1 MGFSVKIAPGVRVRA
16 SSRGVRTSIGPRVAR
31 VHVGAGRT
39 GLSTGAGPVGLY
51 TAVGRTRRRP
61 GSRGKSPSIA
71 SLQRQAAAAR
81 KAEAAAQKA
90 EEAQR
95 LAAAL
100 REILDV
106 HRQEFPPAQW
116 PIASAPIPPDER
128 EVGSRH
134 EHAALQGIGLFKRAE
149 RAAAKQRAAAAAV
162 AELAALRQQAETAAA
177 QAQAGLDAQ
186 WRQLLA
192 NDPDTV
198 ISTLAE
204 AFEDNEAP
212 AAPISVDSDEVSLA
226 VLVPADS
233 AVPERMPATT
243 QAGNLTLRKLP
254 KGERASLYALLV
266 AGYVLVTLREAFA
279 VAPGINAARVV
290 TLRASGAD
298 AYGNPR
304 LECLVAGRW
313 TRTSFEG
320 VRWEDADAGTILQ
333 DTADELIA
341 NMRRT
346 ELLPID
352 LSKETQIAAVLAS
365 IDTAELL
372 SEQ

>member
-1 MGFSVKIAPGVRVRA
+1 MLMG
-16 SSRGVRTSIGPRVAR
+16 
-31 VHVGAGRT
+31 
-39 GLSTGAGPVGLY
+39 
-51 TAVGRTRRRP
+51 
-61 GSRGKSPSIA
+61 
-71 SLQRQAAAAR
+71 
-81 KAEAAAQKA
+81 
-90 EEAQR
+90 
-95 LAAAL
+95 
-100 REILDV
+100 REI
-106 HRQEFPPAQW
+106 R
-116 PIASAPIPPDER
+116 
-128 EVGSRH
+128 SRH
-134 EHAALQGIGLFKRAE
+134 EHAAPQGIGVFKRAE
-149 RAAAKQRAAAAAV
+149 RAAAKQHAAAAAV

-177 QAQAGLDAQ
+177 QAQAGLDAR

-212 AAPISVDSDEVSLA
+212 AAPICVDSDEVSLA

-233 AVPERMPATT
+233 VVPERMPATT
-243 QAGNLTLRKLP
+243 QADNPTLRKVP
-254 KGERASLYALLV
+254 KGERASLYALLA
-266 AGYVLVTLREAFA
+266 AGCVLVTLREAFA

>member
-1 MGFSVKIAPGVRVRA
+1 M
-16 SSRGVRTSIGPRVAR
+16 
-31 VHVGAGRT
+31 
-39 GLSTGAGPVGLY
+39 
-51 TAVGRTRRRP
+51 
-61 GSRGKSPSIA
+61 
-71 SLQRQAAAAR
+71 
-81 KAEAAAQKA
+81 
-90 EEAQR
+90 
-95 LAAAL
+95 
-100 REILDV
+100 
-106 HRQEFPPAQW
+106 
-116 PIASAPIPPDER
+116 
-128 EVGSRH
+128 
-134 EHAALQGIGLFKRAE
+134 FKRAE

-233 AVPERMPATT
+233 VVPEKMPATT
-243 QAGNLTLRKLP
+243 QANLTLRKLP
-254 KGERASLYALLV
+254 KGEPASLYALLA
-266 AGYVLVTLREAFA
+266 AGCVLVTLREAFA

-290 TLRASGAD
+290 TLRADGAD

-313 TRTSFEG
+313 TRTSFQG

>member
-51 TAVGRTRRRP
+51 TALGRTRRRP
-61 GSRGKSPSIA
+61 ASRGKSPSIA

-100 REILDV
+100 REILNV

-116 PIASAPIPPDER
+116 PIASAPTPPDER
-128 EVGSRH
+128 EIRSRH

-149 RAAAKQRAAAAAV
+149 RAAAKQRAAVAAV

-192 NDPDTV
+192 NDPDTF

-233 AVPERMPATT
+233 AAPERMPATT

-254 KGERASLYALLV
+254 KGERASLYALLI
-266 AGYVLVTLREAFA
+266 AGCVLVTLREAFA

-290 TLRASGAD
+290 TLRADGPD

-313 TRTSFEG
+313 TRTSFQG

>member
-106 HRQEFPPAQW
+106 HRQEFPP
-116 PIASAPIPPDER
+116 IASVPIPPDER

-134 EHAALQGIGLFKRAE
+134 ERAALQGIGLFKRAE
-149 RAAAKQRAAAAAV
+149 RTAAKQRAA
-162 AELAALRQQAETAAA
+162 
-177 QAQAGLDAQ
+177 
-186 WRQLLA
+186 
-192 NDPDTV
+192 
-198 ISTLAE
+198 
-204 AFEDNEAP
+204 
-212 AAPISVDSDEVSLA
+212 
-226 VLVPADS
+226 
-233 AVPERMPATT
+233 
-243 QAGNLTLRKLP
+243 
-254 KGERASLYALLV
+254 
-266 AGYVLVTLREAFA
+266 
-279 VAPGINAARVV
+279 
-290 TLRASGAD
+290 
-298 AYGNPR
+298 
-304 LECLVAGRW
+304 
-313 TRTSFEG
+313 
-320 VRWEDADAGTILQ
+320 
-333 DTADELIA
+333 
-341 NMRRT
+341 
-346 ELLPID
+346 
-352 LSKETQIAAVLAS
+352 
-365 IDTAELL
+365 
-372 SEQ
+372 